1 MGVFAGAWVGLVVCR
16 AVDGVQIR
24 NNMLTAQCMMPSQL
38 EVDPGA
44 RVHAA
49 AAALHL
55 QASASASDTCLVPL
69 AASKHLLMLSIA
81 FFTGRFGPETC
92 SMLSRMSLLQH
103 LDLQG
108 SQHAD
113 ATLLQ
118 AVGQISTLQSL
129 HLSRCCQVDDAALQH
144 ITGLSNLHTL
154 NISICSKVTD
164 TGLAA
169 VTKLQNLTH
178 LLAQQCRDV
187 TDAGVALLGR
197 LTKLQVGFRAQGY
210 CRSGRRSSNGIR
222 TPGSS
227 EHLYMGLGLMRA

>member
-1 MGVFAGAWVGLVVCR
+1 M
-16 AVDGVQIR
+16 
-24 NNMLTAQCMMPSQL
+24 
-38 EVDPGA
+38 
-44 RVHAA
+44 
-49 AAALHL
+49 
-55 QASASASDTCLVPL
+55 PL
-69 AASKHLLMLSIA
+69 AASQHLLVLSIA

-92 SMLSRMSLLQH
+92 SMLSRMSQLQH

-108 SQHAD
+108 SQHAN

-129 HLSRCCQVDDAALQH
+129 HLSRCCQIDDAALQH

-154 NISICSKVTD
+154 NIGICSRVTD

-169 VTKLQNLTH
+169 VTKLQSLTH

-197 LTKLQVGFRAQGY
+197 LTKLQVGGVIGYYQQKELCKAAKWLLSAVHGVPGAGRAARVHAQRFLW
-210 CRSGRRSSNGIR
+210 CRAVARHACICRC
-222 TPGSS
+222 
-227 EHLYMGLGLMRA
+227 LLGLMRCAAYANCRHLVARCCACLLISCVLVLCLACA

>member
-1 MGVFAGAWVGLVVCR
+1 VHDAAA
-16 AVDGVQIR
+16 AVH
-24 NNMLTAQCMMPSQL
+24 
-38 EVDPGA
+38 PGTSN
-44 RVHAA
+44 HAA
-49 AAALHL
+49 AAAAAAAAAVASLL

-69 AASKHLLMLSIA
+69 AASKHLLVLSIA

-129 HLSRCCQVDDAALQH
+129 HLSRCCQIDDAALQH

-169 VTKLQNLTH
+169 VMKLQNLTH

-197 LTKLQVGFRAQGY
+197 LTKLQVGVRAHMDVVRVAGEAAA
-210 CRSGRRSSNGIR
+210 SHLNAGRQEDHGVWLVILCAKCTSSMHAG
-222 TPGSS
+222 
-227 EHLYMGLGLMRA
+227 MVC